1 MPPATARRGLIVTA
15 DDFGLHPAV
24 NEAVE
29 LAHRDGVLTAA
40 SLMVGAPAAADAVAR
55 ARRLP
60 GLRVGLHLV
69 LADGA
74 AVLPREK
81 IPALV
86 DADGRFGD
94 RMARDGVRFFFLPAV
109 RRQLEAE
116 IRAQFGAYAATGL
129 PLDHVNAHKHFH
141 LHPTVLSL
149 ILSIGRDYGLRAVR
163 LPAEASAPALLRP
176 WLRLLAWRL
185 DQAGIA
191 HNDSVI
197 GIEHSGGMNEAVLLE
212 ALQRLPAGVTEIY
225 LHPAT
230 TSGSVIAASM
240 PEYRHAEELAALL
253 SPRVRAAIDGLGIP
267 RGGFRDIFA
276 PSHESSRMTVSP

>member
-1 MPPATARRGLIVTA
+1 
-15 DDFGLHPAV
+15 
-24 NEAVE
+24 
-29 LAHRDGVLTAA
+29 
-40 SLMVGAPAAADAVAR
+40 
-55 ARRLP
+55 
-60 GLRVGLHLV
+60 
-69 LADGA
+69 
-74 AVLPREK
+74 
-81 IPALV
+81 
-86 DADGRFGD
+86 
-94 RMARDGVRFFFLPAV
+94 
-109 RRQLEAE
+109 
-116 IRAQFGAYAATGL
+116 
-129 PLDHVNAHKHFH
+129 
-141 LHPTVLSL
+141 
-149 ILSIGRDYGLRAVR
+149 VR